1 MEDQESFAV
10 SVSYGDLFQDISYR
24 NDKLKQKYKS
34 INEIQMI
41 IGDKFKEITG
51 FDVDHSRF
59 TSVCRT
65 VLNKIKKIKGAKI
78 SVCC

>member
-1 MEDQESFAV
+1 
-10 SVSYGDLFQDISYR
+10 
-24 NDKLKQKYKS
+24 
-34 INEIQMI
+34 MI

-65 VLNKIKKIKGAKI
+65 VLNKIKKNKGRKDI
-78 SVCC
+78 SLLLSDFYENFITIEVESVIVNSCPLLMHSE